1 MNRCMRL
8 VAGLAAGIAMCGNAA
23 AQSPPLPTPMVEE
36 VMVKTTLLTL
46 NDANITGNYDVL
58 FAKMA
63 KPFRDKL
70 TADALKQGFKSFA
83 GRHIDVIAAMP
94 IVASGKPEIGSRGE
108 LMLRG
113 HFDTTPS
120 RLTYQLDYFISE
132 GEWKPVVIDVKVRN
146 QSSSDAG
153 PAELLARAAAD
164 ISGAAS
170 GGRP

>member
-1 MNRCMRL
+1 MNRSITL
-8 VAGLAAGIAMCGNAA
+8 VAVLAAGIAMCSDAA
-23 AQSPPLPTPMVEE
+23 AQSSPMPSPLVEE
-36 VMVKTTLLTL
+36 VMVKTTLLSL

-94 IVASGKPEIGSRGE
+94 IVASSKPEIGSRGE

-153 PAELLARAAAD
+153 STELLARAAAD
-164 ISGAAS
+164 ISGAGS
-170 GGRP
+170 GARP

>member
-1 MNRCMRL
+1 
-8 VAGLAAGIAMCGNAA
+8 
-23 AQSPPLPTPMVEE
+23 
-36 VMVKTTLLTL
+36 MVKTTLLTL
-46 NDANITGNYDVL
+46 NDANITGNFDVPL
-58 FAKMA
+58 TKMA

-70 TADALKQGFKSFA
+70 TADALKQGFKPFA

-94 IVASGKPEIGSRGE
+94 IVASSKPAIGSRGE

-113 HFDTTPS
+113 HFDTSPS

-132 GEWKPVVIDVKVRN
+132 GEWKPVLIDVKIRN

-153 PAELLARAAAD
+153 PADLLARASAD
-164 ISGAAS
+164 ISAAGS

>member
-1 MNRCMRL
+1 MNRCMTL
-8 VAGLAAGIAMCGNAA
+8 VAGLAAGIAICGDAA
-23 AQSPPLPTPMVEE
+23 AQSPPLPTPLVEE
-36 VMVKTTLLTL
+36 VMVKTMLLTL

-58 FAKMA
+58 FARMA

-70 TADALKQGFKSFA
+70 TADTLKQGFKSFA

-94 IVASGKPEIGSRGE
+94 IVASSKPEIGSRGE

-120 RLTYQLDYFISE
+120 RLTYQLDFLISE

-164 ISGAAS
+164 ISGAGS
-170 GGRP
+170 GARP